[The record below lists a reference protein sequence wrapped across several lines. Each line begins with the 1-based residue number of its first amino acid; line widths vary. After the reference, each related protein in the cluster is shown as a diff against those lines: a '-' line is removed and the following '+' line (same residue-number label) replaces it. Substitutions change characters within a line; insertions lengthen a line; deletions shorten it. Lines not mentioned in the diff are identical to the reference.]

1 MTALG
6 LVQTA
11 KVMEDSMD
19 SHDGHDHR
27 RRKRAVPDNE
37 SYVRI
42 SVDTFPYTRI
52 SFINLISY
60 QIYDNE
66 YNFVFSAKQMLQR
79 GRNPGHLQR

>member
-42 SVDTFPYTRI
+42 SVDILAYTV
-52 SFINLISY
+52 Y
-60 QIYDNE
+60 
-66 YNFVFSAKQMLQR
+66 VFL
-79 GRNPGHLQR
+79 